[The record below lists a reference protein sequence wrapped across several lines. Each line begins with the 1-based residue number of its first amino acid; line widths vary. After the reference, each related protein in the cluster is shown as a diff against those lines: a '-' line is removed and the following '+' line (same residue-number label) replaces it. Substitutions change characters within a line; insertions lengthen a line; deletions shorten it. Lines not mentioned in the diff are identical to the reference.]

1 MGKNSKWSCLRF
13 SLYRALLLSL
23 LVILVM
29 SGGLQAATDSSTDS
43 SIYTL
48 KDTQYYRV
56 VHEYF
61 VENEGEKNATDITIK
76 IQFINPALTR
86 QMPYSTLL
94 ASYYEPKPNKIF
106 TDEKGNQ
113 TGKYKIA
120 QLKPGEKRII
130 RVYHDY
136 RISLAD
142 YKIDREKVGTYQLQP
157 EALALYLNASPGIEC
172 NHPLIHAK
180 AEEIV
185 GTETNPFLKAKKIF
199 TFVNQHMTYTDP
211 NKENVETNKGALWAL
226 ETGKG
231 VCEDYAKL
239 MVALLRA
246 SGVPART
253 ITGWNGEI
261 ELGKKHM
268 INNGSPLPG
277 HMWVEYYLPDYGWIP
292 ADPTFTSRKMDY
304 SRLTGIKQPSFAET
318 SEMRGHAVSYSFR
331 GKVNITCAL
340 TIKKLDPENYF
351 PLPLDYTPAP
361 LLYLED
367 IPIIFDVEPL
377 IENGHTLVPLREVF
391 KVMGANVVWDNASKK
406 ITVSTSDERSVELQ
420 VGSNVA
426 VVNGEQVLLD
436 IPVSIKLNK
445 TMIPLRLVSEMM
457 DCEVNWDGNTRIIN
471 LRFKK

>member
-1 MGKNSKWSCLRF
+1 
-13 SLYRALLLSL
+13 
-23 LVILVM
+23 M

-304 SRLTGIKQPSFAET
+304 SRLTGIKQPSFTET

>member
-1 MGKNSKWSCLRF
+1 
-13 SLYRALLLSL
+13 
-23 LVILVM
+23 M